1 MGTPALDQIRK
12 ALWAEYAGTTLV
24 SWGVWNRR
32 PIAGTKTWSQH
43 AWGNAEDVSSP
54 TAKGLDHRTELLD
67 DVAAWLRGHRA
78 ILPIGT
84 VLWQVKDHYDHVHY
98 EAVPKMKGTPPK
110 SSQGT
115 GDAMDIVA
123 DLGDSGHWVRVFQ
136 EALNRQHAV
145 QTSAG
150 FGAAWPPDPL
160 VSDGRFGPKTAEMV
174 RAYQAASQAPVTK
187 AGAIDTRLGLLLV
200 RRD

>member
-12 ALWAEYAGTTLV
+12 ALWAEYAGTSLV

-32 PIAGTKTWSQH
+32 RIAGSTSWSQH

-78 ILPIGT
+78 VLPIGT
-84 VLWQVKDHYDHVHY
+84 VLWQTKDHYDHVHY

-123 DLGDSGHWVRVFQ
+123 DVGDAGHWVAALQRQ
-136 EALNRQHAV
+136 LNREWETQV
-145 QTSAG
+145 NAG
-150 FGAAWPPDPL
+150 FGAGWPPAPL
-160 VSDGRFGPKTAEMV
+160 VTDGRFGPKTAEMV
-174 RAYQAASQAPVTK
+174 RCYQAASQAPVVK
-187 AGAIDTRLGLLLV
+187 LGAIDTRLAVVLLV
-200 RRD
+200 P